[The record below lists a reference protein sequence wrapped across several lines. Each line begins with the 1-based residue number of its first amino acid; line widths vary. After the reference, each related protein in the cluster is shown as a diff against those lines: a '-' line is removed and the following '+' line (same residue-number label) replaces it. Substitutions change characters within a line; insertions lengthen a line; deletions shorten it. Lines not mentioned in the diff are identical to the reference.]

1 MKKFLMIAVS
11 AIALSGCVLSNQDG
25 GAIVGGITGGVV
37 GNQFGSG
44 TGKTVATA
52 AGAVIGALTGSA
64 VGRNMDQPRTVINRN
79 VVPSHH
85 MNHSHSNYQRQ
96 CLYVPHRYVD
106 AHGHYHDYSRMECRM
121 IRRGP
126 HFH

>member
-52 AGAVIGALTGSA
+52 A
-64 VGRNMDQPRTVINRN
+64 
-79 VVPSHH
+79 
-85 MNHSHSNYQRQ
+85 
-96 CLYVPHRYVD
+96 
-106 AHGHYHDYSRMECRM
+106 
-121 IRRGP
+121 
-126 HFH
+126 